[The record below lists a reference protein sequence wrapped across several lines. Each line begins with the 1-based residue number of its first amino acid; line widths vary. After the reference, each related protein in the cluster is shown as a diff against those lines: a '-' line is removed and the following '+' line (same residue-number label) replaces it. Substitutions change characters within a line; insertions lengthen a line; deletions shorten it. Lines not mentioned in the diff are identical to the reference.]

1 MVEVLDAT
9 QLAKEAKQA
18 YQRGDYENAARTF
31 LAAAQ
36 SYTTSQDPMNA
47 AEMANN
53 ASVAYLQAGDS
64 QAALKTVEGT
74 AEIFAAEG
82 DIRRQAMALGNL
94 GSALEAMKR
103 YMEAEDAYQQS
114 ADLLKQVGEDQLRL
128 NVMQS
133 LSRLQART
141 GRQLEALAS
150 MQAGLEDVQ
159 RPSPRQRILKKLLE
173 VPFKFM
179 K

>member
-1 MVEVLDAT
+1 MVEVLNAT

-18 YQRGDYENAARTF
+18 YQREDYESAARTF
-31 LAAAQ
+31 LAAAK
-36 SYTTSQDPMNA
+36 SYTTSQDPLNA

-64 QAALKTVEGT
+64 QAALEAVEGT
-74 AEIFAAEG
+74 AEIFAAKG
-82 DIRRQAMALGNL
+82 DVRRQAMALGNQ
-94 GSALEAMKR
+94 GAALEAIKR
-103 YMEAEDAYQQS
+103 YKEAEAAYQQS

-150 MQAGLEDVQ
+150 MQAGLDDVN

>member
-18 YQRGDYENAARTF
+18 YQRGDYESAARTF

-36 SYTTSQDPMNA
+36 SYTTSQHPLDA

-64 QAALKTVEGT
+64 QAAFKAVEGT
-74 AEIFAAEG
+74 AEIFAADG
-82 DIRRQAMALGNL
+82 DVRRQAMALGNL
-94 GSALEAMKR
+94 GAALEALKR
-103 YMEAEDAYQQS
+103 YKEAEDSYQQS

-128 NVMQS
+128 NVMES

-150 MQAGLEDVQ
+150 MQAGLEDVHQ
-159 RPSPRQRILKKLLE
+159 PSPKQRILKKLLE

>member
-1 MVEVLDAT
+1 MNEVLDAA

-18 YQRGDYENAARTF
+18 YQRGDYESAARSF
-31 LAAAQ
+31 QAAAQ
-36 SYTTSQDPMNA
+36 GYKTCQDSLNA

-53 ASVAYLQAGDS
+53 ASVAYLQAGDG
-64 QAALKTVEGT
+64 QAALQAVEGT

-82 DIRRQAMALGNL
+82 DVRRQAMALGNL
-94 GSALEAMKR
+94 GAALEALKR
-103 YMEAEDAYQQS
+103 YEDAEQAYQQS

-133 LSRLQART
+133 LSSLQMRT
-141 GRQLEALAS
+141 GRQLQALSS
-150 MQAGLEDVQ
+150 MQAGLEDVN
-159 RPSPRQRILKKLLE
+159 RPSPRQRILKKLLG
-173 VPFKFM
+173 VPFKLM